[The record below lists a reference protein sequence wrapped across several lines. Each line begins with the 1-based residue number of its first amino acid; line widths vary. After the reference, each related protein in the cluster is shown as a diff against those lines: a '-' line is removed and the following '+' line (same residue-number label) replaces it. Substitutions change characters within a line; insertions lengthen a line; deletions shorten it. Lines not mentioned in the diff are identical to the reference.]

1 MTMVLRDS
9 LGGNCKTRMVA
20 TMSPKDEDIL
30 ESISTCKFAMRVG
43 LIKNDVTRN
52 ETVDPGVII
61 ARLKKENAQLKAEI
75 ALMKGEDTK

>member
-9 LGGNCKTRMVA
+9 LGGNCKTRMIA
-20 TMSPKDEDIL
+20 TVSPKEVDIL
-30 ESISTCKFAMRVG
+30 ESLSTCKFAMRVAM
-43 LIKNDVTRN
+43 IKNDIMRN

-75 ALMKGEDTK
+75 ALMKG